1 MSRAILV
8 LTVIVT
14 AVVIGTSAVAYA
26 RQSDDKKTLP
36 ETNTSSQAIAA
47 PENTTTSESTQ
58 PISIENHA
66 WNNYHW
72 APTAIPFTLELGD
85 NVTEDWDSY
94 LDTTISDWNIS
105 SVLDTT
111 KIAGEA
117 GLENCPAKPGQVQVC
132 NAKYGK
138 NGWLGIATIW
148 ISGDHNHITQGT
160 TKLNDTY
167 FDTKSYNKPAWR
179 NLVMCQEVGHTFGL
193 GHQDERFN
201 NRNLDT
207 CMDYTNKPGSN
218 QHPNQHDYDQLESI
232 YRLHLLHLDE
242 DESPTTGEP
251 STGDEN
257 EPGDDPRAW
266 GRETARS
273 SDGRE
278 SIYEKNLGKGKKK
291 VTHVLWTLEK
301 AAQHRRGHNEDHEHQ
316 E

>member
-8 LTVIVT
+8 LIVIVT

-26 RQSDDKKTLP
+26 KQSDDKKTSP
-36 ETNTSSQAIAA
+36 ATNTSSQPIAA
-47 PENTTTSESTQ
+47 PETTTTSESTQ

-72 APTAIPFTLELGD
+72 AATAIPFTLGLSD

-94 LDTTISDWNIS
+94 LDTTSRNWNNSD
-105 SVLDTT
+105 VLDTME
-111 KIAGEA
+111 IPGEA
-117 GLENCPAKPGQVQVC
+117 DPANCPAEPGQVQVC
-132 NAKYGK
+132 NAQYGK
-138 NGWLGIATIW
+138 NGWLGLATIW
-148 ISGDHNHITQGT
+148 SMGDHITQGT

-167 FDTKSYNKPAWR
+167 FNTKSYNKSAWR
-179 NLVMCQEVGHTFGL
+179 NLVMCHEVGHTFGL
-193 GHQDERFN
+193 DHQDERFS
-201 NRNLDT
+201 NRNLNT
-207 CMDYTNKPGSN
+207 CLDYTNKPGSN
-218 QHPNQHDYDQLESI
+218 QQPNQHDYDQLEEI
-232 YRLHLLHLDE
+232 YSHLDE
-242 DESPTTGEP
+242 PESPTTGEP
-251 STGDEN
+251 STSDDN

-301 AAQHRRGHNEDHEHQ
+301 AGQHRRGHDEDHEHQ